1 MNLNKIFSLNILNL
15 NTKFDYIYSLE
26 IMWVLKW
33 FKKIAKLEPFT
44 LENLDKIREILE
56 KLGLKYIYLEKD
68 EYFDEKEMLFK
79 KWKNFWN
86 IYIDLYISKSEK
98 FLEIITNND
107 FNIKEKNFLIWK
119 MLWYPECCIKS
130 FLDFEYKWDINFN
143 YIVKNKTIWKFDWRL
158 NNLINP
164 YSLIPFFPCSYNCE
178 KAINYALNNL
188 EIIWNNTEIE
198 NLFKNN
204 ILYKDFWNYE
214 IINHDIEEKDD
225 NIFYFNK

>member
-15 NTKFDYIYSLE
+15 KTKFDYIYSLE

-33 FKKIAKLEPFT
+33 FKKIAKLEPFS
-44 LENLDKIREILE
+44 LENLDKIKEILE

-79 KWKNFWN
+79 KWKIHWKS
-86 IYIDLYISKSEK
+86 YIDLYVSKSEK

-119 MLWYPECCIKS
+119 MLGYPECCIKS
-130 FLDFEYKWDINFN
+130 FLDFEYKWDISFN
-143 YIVKNKTIWKFDWRL
+143 QIIKNKTVWKFDRRL

-178 KAINYALNNL
+178 KAIEYAENNL
-188 EIIWNNTEIE
+188 EIVWNIEEIE
-198 NLFKNN
+198 HLFKNN
-204 ILYKDFWNYE
+204 IIYKDFWNYE
-214 IINHDIEEKDD
+214 IITTDIEWKED